1 MLFGRSFKLSR
12 QQPSESA
19 PLSEPSSA
27 TRKPDDPTTFPPE
40 GKAKP
45 RIEKNGLYL
54 ILWGTPDP
62 QKYHWGLLIAIDE
75 FSGIL
80 FHQTLSGDQ
89 WKLTI
94 ENKNVEFSRKL
105 LTALKLGVIQDTN
118 DEWID
123 AIKARIREYKVDG
136 EEFTCRTWALAAIYE
151 FASEGFIGL
160 SPDWKKVRGIER
172 EAKALARSAS
182 DIGDKIF
189 GYSEFSEA

>member
-1 MLFGRSFKLSR
+1 MPFGRSSKLSR
-12 QQPSESA
+12 QSSETA

-27 TRKPDDPTTFPPE
+27 TRTDDPTTSSPE
-40 GKAKP
+40 NKPEP

-62 QKYHWGLLIAIDE
+62 QKYHWGLLIAMDG
-75 FSGIL
+75 FSGTL
-80 FHQTLSGDQ
+80 FHQTLLGDR
-89 WKLTI
+89 WRLTI
-94 ENKNVEFSRKL
+94 ENKNVEYSRKL
-105 LTALKLGVIQDTN
+105 LTALKLGVIEDIN

-123 AIKARIREYKVDG
+123 AIKTRVREYKVYG

-172 EAKALARSAS
+172 EAKALAKSAA

-189 GYSEFSEA
+189 GYSEFSEI